1 MPDMTH
7 MTISWAYAFAYMDY
21 GVVFALSSVTGDD
34 HDTGSPRLP
43 EGGVINCNGNG
54 ILNQNQVNR
63 KYIWNWLDN
72 L

>member
-1 MPDMTH
+1 MPLP
-7 MTISWAYAFAYMDY
+7 MDH

-54 ILNQNQVNR
+54 ILNQNQVLKVLMPMLMLLMVLMLLILNQ
-63 KYIWNWLDN
+63 K
-72 L
+72 